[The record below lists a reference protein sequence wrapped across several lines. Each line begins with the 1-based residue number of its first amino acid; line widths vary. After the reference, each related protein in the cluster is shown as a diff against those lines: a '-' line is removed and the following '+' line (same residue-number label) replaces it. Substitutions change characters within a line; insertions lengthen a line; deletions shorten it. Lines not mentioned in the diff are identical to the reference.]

1 MVSLKGVLRHTATL
15 DLLFLAC
22 PTFVQIK
29 DAIYYRGYSVLKYQI
44 IELKFEIKQCCGL
57 SVRYHLIQTFSLVQF
72 ID

>member
-44 IELKFEIKQCCGL
+44 VELKFEIKQCCGL
-57 SVRYHLIQTFSLVQF
+57 SVYTVSFDSNF
-72 ID
+72 